1 MLDQRLV
8 RDNPDLIARELGRR
22 GMNVDLTGL
31 QLIAQQQR
39 NLEEKRSSLQ
49 ADGNRIGKEVGQKIK
64 GGADPKGDEVADLR
78 RQGNQIKQQV
88 AVLEEEEKELSA
100 KLREQLLSFPN
111 LPSPQCPEGR
121 SEDDNQEV
129 RRWGTPARTKGW
141 KSTGRLLTGLGCST
155 PSVPCG
161 SPRAA
166 SSP

>member
-1 MLDQRLV
+1 MCI
-8 RDNPDLIARELGRR
+8 RDS
-22 GMNVDLTGL
+22 

-64 GGADPKGDEVADLR
+64 GGADPKGEEVADLR

-111 LPSPQCPEGR
+111 LPSPQIAWAT
-121 SEDDNQEV
+121 N
-129 RRWGTPARTKGW
+129 RTTRFILA
-141 KSTGRLLTGLGCST
+141 SYSRYIAYLGSFFWRCSL
-155 PSVPCG
+155 PVPLVVTWVH
-161 SPRAA
+161 
-166 SSP
+166 